1 MLYRKFGKTNENV
14 SVLGFGCMRLP
25 LLPGGNMSDIDEKQ
39 AAGLIRRAIDEGVNY
54 IDTAFPYHR
63 KKRVRGGE
71 SEPFVGRALKGGY
84 RQKVYLATKLPA
96 WMVKTKEDL
105 GKFLDEQLERLDT
118 DVIDF
123 YLMHSLNKATWNT
136 LKRVGFGEFLDKAI
150 KDGKIRYAGFSFHD
164 KAELF
169 KKIVDHYDWS
179 FCQIQYNYVDEY
191 FQAGTEGLEYAA
203 AKGLGMVIME
213 PLRGGKLAQSL
224 PPEVKAIFDESGIS
238 RTPAG
243 WALRWLWDRP
253 EVSTVLSG
261 MNTMEQLEDNLKT
274 AGDALPGSLSQEEL
288 EIMERAKAAYKGRI
302 KVGCTEC
309 GYCKP
314 CPSGVDIPSCFTYYN
329 NFSMFG
335 REEGYDMWLSP
346 GQKASNCKECG
357 ICEAKC
363 PQGLSIR
370 EHLKE
375 VKKAFGS

>member
-1 MLYRKFGKTNENV
+1 MLYRRFGKTNENV
-14 SVLGFGCMRLP
+14 SALGFGCMRLP
-25 LLPGGNMSDIDEKQ
+25 LLPGGDMSMIDEKQ
-39 AAGLIRRAIDEGVNY
+39 AAGLIHRAIDEGVNY
-54 IDTAFPYHR
+54 IDTAFPYH
-63 KKRVRGGE
+63 KAKGAIGGE

-84 RQKVYLATKLPA
+84 RQKVYLATKLPT

-105 GKFLDEQLERLDT
+105 TSLLDEQLKRLDT

-123 YLMHSLNKATWNT
+123 YLMHSLHKETWDT
-136 LKRVGFGEFLDKAI
+136 LKNVEFGEFLDKAV

-164 KAELF
+164 NAELF
-169 KKIVDHYDWS
+169 KNIVDYYDWS

-213 PLRGGKLAQSL
+213 PLRGGKLAQGL
-224 PPEVKAIFDESGIS
+224 PPEVSAIFEKSGIE

-243 WALRWLWDRP
+243 WALRWIWNRP
-253 EVSTVLSG
+253 EVSTILSG
-261 MNTMEQLEDNLKT
+261 MNSVEQLEDNLKT
-274 AGDALPGSLSQEEL
+274 ANEALPSSLSKSEL

-302 KVGCTEC
+302 SVSCTEC
-309 GYCKP
+309 GYCQP
-314 CPSGVDIPSCFTYYN
+314 CPEGVDIPSCFTYYN

-335 REEGYDMWLSP
+335 REEGYNMWLTP
-346 GQKASNCKECG
+346 EQKASSCKECG

-363 PQGLSIR
+363 PQGLPIR

-375 VKKAFGS
+375 VRKAFGT